1 MSSMPAPLAEVV
13 SDFQEVQGQDKL
25 QLLLEFA
32 DELPPLPA
40 DLEEAAMEPVPEC
53 QSPLFLHVDAA
64 DRDQVRL
71 YFSAP
76 AEAPTTRGFASIL
89 AAGLDEQSADD
100 ILAVP
105 DDFYTDLGL
114 AALISPLR
122 LRGMSAMLARIKLR
136 LRGDVSNRTGSH
148 VRALKLRGDTFL
160 KTFLREHAIR
170 RRSA

>member
-1 MSSMPAPLAEVV
+1 MPAPLAEVV
-13 SDFQEVQGQDKL
+13 SEFGEVAGQDKL
-25 QLLLEFA
+25 KLLLEFA
-32 DELPPLPA
+32 DDLPPLPA
-40 DLEEAAMEPVPEC
+40 GLEEAAMEPVPEC

-64 DRDQVRL
+64 DRQQVRL

-89 AAGLDEQSADD
+89 ATGLDGQPAED

-122 LRGMSAMLARIKLR
+122 LRGMSAMLTRIKR
-136 LRGDVSNRTGSH
+136 R
-148 VRALKLRGDTFL
+148 VRAG
-160 KTFLREHAIR
+160 
-170 RRSA
+170 

>member
-1 MSSMPAPLAEVV
+1 MSMPAPLAEVV
-13 SDFQEVQGQDKL
+13 SDFTEVEGQDKL

-32 DELPPLPA
+32 GELPPLPA

-64 DRDQVRL
+64 DPARVRL

-89 AAGLDEQSADD
+89 ATGLDGQSRDD

-105 DDFYTDLGL
+105 DDFYTALGL

-122 LRGMSAMLARIKLR
+122 LRGMSAMLTRIKRR
-136 LRGDVSNRTGSH
+136 LR
-148 VRALKLRGDTFL
+148 
-160 KTFLREHAIR
+160 
-170 RRSA
+170 

>member
-1 MSSMPAPLAEVV
+1 MTSMTAELAEVV
-13 SDFQEVQGQDKL
+13 SDFADMQGQDKL

-32 DELPPLPA
+32 NELPPLPG

-64 DRDQVRL
+64 DREHVRL
-71 YFSAP
+71 FFSAP

-89 AAGLDEQSADD
+89 AAGLDDHTADE

-105 DDFYTDLGL
+105 DDFYTELGL

-122 LRGMSAMLARIKLR
+122 LRGMSAMLARIKRR
-136 LRGDVSNRTGSH
+136 LRESG
-148 VRALKLRGDTFL
+148 
-160 KTFLREHAIR
+160 
-170 RRSA
+170 